1 VSEVIYDFALQ
12 LPKSVISRPNEQA
25 NLQDLLDRFFKSEEV
40 EYKCPEC
47 SCNTATMSCRLARL
61 PRVMIIFLK
70 RYGYNTNLS
79 RNSKRIDF
87 IRIPRFTAVG
97 HLCSETTTPPCQYE
111 GPWPRTTNSSGSCC
125 DDKENLPSTEGTD
138 QCGPPRENLTTT
150 PQPGELQSSALGSEE
165 GSRILGKR
173 RGNESIEQEFAACGR
188 DCNVVKK
195 QKVNYDH
202 QVSVSLSSTAQLPA
216 SHQLAVSSDSP
227 AQSTTQGPFYTNN
240 PPLQSLQSSMNTGVG
255 STTVVPNDLVKENT
269 TTNDGSYSQNSVG
282 RDIAAEFDSLFSPE
296 ILLKLDNDPQLKGG
310 PCSDAL
316 PVKTSPT
323 VEKSSV
329 AKPTDASATST
340 VTPLPPGSLTDAHTQ
355 GVTSTE
361 TERPLSSGRTKGNE
375 DGLMHG
381 LFGGVASEDY
391 SKCRSERTPTRDLP
405 PRARASQS
413 GKVDEN
419 LEEEDVGLQRAME
432 ESLREQPP
440 SDMELLQRMGLSEE
454 DQLRLALELS
464 MQEQCVEDGAMDQQ
478 SSRDTADP
486 ETPTPD
492 TQRPQTYKLVG
503 IVNHIGKASSGGHYI
518 SDVCSGRE
526 GVWRSYNDSYVTEAR
541 EEDIRQRRKGTG
553 YIFFYMHKSVLGSID
568 TKRTS

>member
-1 VSEVIYDFALQ
+1 
-12 LPKSVISRPNEQA
+12 
-25 NLQDLLDRFFKSEEV
+25 
-40 EYKCPEC
+40 
-47 SCNTATMSCRLARL
+47 
-61 PRVMIIFLK
+61 
-70 RYGYNTNLS
+70 
-79 RNSKRIDF
+79 
-87 IRIPRFTAVG
+87 
-97 HLCSETTTPPCQYE
+97 
-111 GPWPRTTNSSGSCC
+111 
-125 DDKENLPSTEGTD
+125 
-138 QCGPPRENLTTT
+138 
-150 PQPGELQSSALGSEE
+150 
-165 GSRILGKR
+165 
-173 RGNESIEQEFAACGR
+173 
-188 DCNVVKK
+188 
-195 QKVNYDH
+195 
-202 QVSVSLSSTAQLPA
+202 
-216 SHQLAVSSDSP
+216 
-227 AQSTTQGPFYTNN
+227 
-240 PPLQSLQSSMNTGVG
+240 MNTGVG